1 MGLVSTVIIAFGVIL
16 FGIKTEVFRCKSG
29 PNIKRAPATAPS
41 EWLNET
47 EFTGYHR
54 FASTTRILTCDQVP
68 Q

>member
-1 MGLVSTVIIAFGVIL
+1 MQEWAKHQTCTGD
-16 FGIKTEVFRCKSG
+16 
-29 PNIKRAPATAPS
+29 APS

-47 EFTGYHR
+47 QFTGYHR